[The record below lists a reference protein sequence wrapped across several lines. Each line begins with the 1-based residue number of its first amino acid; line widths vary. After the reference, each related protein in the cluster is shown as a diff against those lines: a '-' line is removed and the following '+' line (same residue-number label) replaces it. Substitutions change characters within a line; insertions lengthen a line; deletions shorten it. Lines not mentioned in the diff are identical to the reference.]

1 MLVLLQLLPLLTLA
15 PVVIVLLGHHV
26 LIAHPADEQGVH

>member
-1 MLVLLQLLPLLTLA
+1 MLVLLPLLPPA
-15 PVVIVLLGHHV
+15 AIGIVLLVHHV